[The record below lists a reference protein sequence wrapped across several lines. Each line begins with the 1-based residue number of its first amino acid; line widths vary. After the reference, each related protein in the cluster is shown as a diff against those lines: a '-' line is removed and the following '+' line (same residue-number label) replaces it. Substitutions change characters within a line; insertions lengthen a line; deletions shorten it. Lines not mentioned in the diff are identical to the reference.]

1 MSQDAGRKTLEVV
14 CPLCQGVLTVDAA
27 TGDVLDSEAHAKAPQ
42 DFDEALGGV
51 QSAEEKREREFSR
64 AFDSE
69 KRRTDLLEKRF
80 LQAKKKAGGEPG
92 SCPID
97 DL

>member
-14 CPLCQGVLTVDAA
+14 CPLCQGTLMVDAA
-27 TGDVLDSEAHAKAPQ
+27 TGEVLDTEAHATASR

-51 QSAEEKREREFSR
+51 QTAGEKREREFSR
-64 AFDSE
+64 AFESE
-69 KRRTDLLEKRF
+69 KRRGDVLEKKF
-80 LQAKKKAGGEPG
+80 HQAKKKTGSDPA
-92 SCPID
+92 SCPLD